1 MNEFEKVKKDIRNLY
16 QTIDSLKISLGK
28 QNFVFKEMN
37 EYEKYERDGNSKS
50 QQKGRKKKS
59 PSKNNPGAAEG

>member
-1 MNEFEKVKKDIRNLY
+1 M
-16 QTIDSLKISLGK
+16 KISLGK

-59 PSKNNPGAAEG
+59 PNKNNQEVAEG